1 MAYLC
6 ADTNIEV
13 KIMYTEIA
21 ITQLNDFIFCPASI
35 YFHMLYGNT
44 NKFLF
49 QSEKQI
55 NGTASHSAI
64 DEGRYS
70 SRKNVLTSLDVYS
83 EKYGLTGR
91 VDIYDQK
98 EGTLIER
105 KRKIK
110 TIYDGYVFQVYAQC
124 VALREMGYKVNTIYL
139 YSMSD
144 NKKYPVSLPEYNPEM
159 FYKFERIIEEMR
171 EFTMDG
177 FIQTNA
183 LKCQNCIYEPA
194 CDRGLK

>member
-1 MAYLC
+1 
-6 ADTNIEV
+6 
-13 KIMYTEIA
+13 MYTEIA

-124 VALREMGYKVNTIYL
+124 VALREMGYKVNTIYPEL
-139 YSMSD
+139 FMMSRSC
-144 NKKYPVSLPEYNPEM
+144 P
-159 FYKFERIIEEMR
+159 
-171 EFTMDG
+171 
-177 FIQTNA
+177 
-183 LKCQNCIYEPA
+183 
-194 CDRGLK
+194 